1 MPDQLQAIALAA
13 LVTLAAASAGA
24 RLERLFFIA
33 QLGLAARISLAVGL
47 GFTLL
52 SLVMLLFG
60 ALGLLSPLALL
71 ALLAALIS
79 WGIVPLGKVTPR
91 LLRATLRVTKA
102 NKVFSLLTALLLL
115 LALVQ
120 TLAPPGVNDWD
131 AISYHLAVPKLYAEA
146 GQMHYVPF
154 IKHASQP
161 FALELVFTLPA
172 VLGPLAAAQ
181 MLHWVFLLLTA
192 LLVYSL
198 AQRAGKGGG
207 MLAAL
212 LLVSAPVI
220 LWEATIAYIDLALV
234 WATLASLVT
243 LLAALEQ
250 PRPRLWVLTGLLVGA
265 AIGFKL
271 SSLMWLVIVC
281 ALLLLAGLKQRERI
295 GVLVG
300 RLAMVGLPAL
310 LIALPWFLRSWAWTG
325 NPVYPFLYSIF
336 GGANWSAE
344 AAAHYR
350 AEQLAFGL
358 GHSPLQFIR
367 LPFDL
372 TFNAAAFF
380 DSGSLLGEI
389 GPLFLALTPLALLV
403 KPLPSSLKWANLA
416 ALLLA
421 LGWFVSMQQIRYLL
435 PSVAIWAA
443 TGGWAFVELWK
454 RAPKVR
460 WAIATALGIGLLA
473 NLPGLVLPSL
483 VKLPVAVGLAEPE
496 PWLTAGLQ
504 PYETL
509 AWANRNLPQDAKV
522 ICYGEPRLLYLDRGY
537 LWGEQEYQL
546 LVDYSKLADAEALIE
561 ELHRQGYDYMLVNF
575 SFMPKTGR
583 LPALL
588 EELVAKREL
597 RLLTSQNRVSLF
609 VLPGV
614 GE

>member
-24 RLERLFFIA
+24 RLERLFSLA

-71 ALLAALIS
+71 ALLAALIT
-79 WGIVPLGKVTPR
+79 WGIVPLGKATPR
-91 LLRATLRVTKA
+91 LLRATWRVAKA

-115 LALVQ
+115 LALAQ

-131 AISYHLAVPKLYAEA
+131 ALSYHLAVPKLYAEA

-181 MLHWVFLLLTA
+181 MLHWVFLLLAA

-234 WATLASLVT
+234 WATLASLFV
-243 LLAALEQ
+243 LLAAIKQ
-250 PRPRLWVLTGLLVGA
+250 PRPRLWILAGLLVGA

-281 ALLLLAGLKQRERI
+281 ALLVLAGLKQRERI
-295 GVLVG
+295 GVLAG

-310 LIALPWFLRSWAWTG
+310 LIALPWFLRSWLWTG
-325 NPVYPFLYSIF
+325 NPIYPFLYSIF

-372 TFNAAAFF
+372 TFNSAHFF

-389 GPLFLALTPLALLV
+389 GPLFLALAPLALLV

-460 WAIATALGIGLLA
+460 WVLAGALAVGLLA

-483 VKLPVAVGLAEPE
+483 VKLPVAFGFAEPE

-546 LVDYSKLADAEALIE
+546 LVDYSKLADAKALVE
-561 ELHRQGYDYMLVNF
+561 ELHRQGYEYMLVNF

-588 EELVAKREL
+588 EELLANREL

-609 VLPGV
+609 ALPGV
-614 GE
+614 GQ